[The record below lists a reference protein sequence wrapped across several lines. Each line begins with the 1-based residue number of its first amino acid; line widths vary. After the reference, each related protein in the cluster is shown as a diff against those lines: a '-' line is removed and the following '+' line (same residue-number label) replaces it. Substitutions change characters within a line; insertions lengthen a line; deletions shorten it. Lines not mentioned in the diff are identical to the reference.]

1 MEVAK
6 DPQIVDMEDATER
19 FKLAERR
26 LRGLEL
32 EKIDLIQA
40 VRLSLKAIGL
50 ILTRR
55 GYNSDLVNVI
65 KKTETR
71 LGAESE
77 PQKVIDQMVES
88 VSSLAG
94 HDTNFVPIEEDK
106 EEQDDQL
113 DNHLKDVLDNLLK
126 QLEAFKNNKY
136 KNSSQII
143 KKLVHEES
151 SLENL
156 MPVIID
162 LCQRFLY
169 DYTKEINNITN
180 RLNTIIR
187 MLLFLEK
194 EYSKFLDLSI
204 NNYSQSER
212 EFKDGLVSS
221 LNQIQKTVKGTDFKT
236 DADKLLNQLSLRI
249 EGLLVAVKKKS
260 EEDAKLL
267 SSLTEEKESLI
278 NRLDNV
284 RRDYDNFVSQSHKT
298 LIEMETI
305 KSISLRDALTQV
317 YNRRAYD
324 EQIGTTIENY
334 KKGKIQTFS
343 LIIFDIDFFREVNNN
358 YGHLA
363 GDSILT
369 NVGRIVKESL
379 RSDDFIFRYGG
390 DEFIVL
396 LPEAKIPDAFK
407 VAEKLRHQLE
417 VVEFRLS
424 RTSETCIHI
433 SISVGVT
440 EVNEGDTISSIFARA
455 DKALYES
462 KTKGRNR
469 VSSL

>member
-1 MEVAK
+1 
-6 DPQIVDMEDATER
+6 
-19 FKLAERR
+19 
-26 LRGLEL
+26 
-32 EKIDLIQA
+32 
-40 VRLSLKAIGL
+40 
-50 ILTRR
+50 
-55 GYNSDLVNVI
+55 
-65 KKTETR
+65 
-71 LGAESE
+71 
-77 PQKVIDQMVES
+77 
-88 VSSLAG
+88 
-94 HDTNFVPIEEDK
+94 
-106 EEQDDQL
+106 
-113 DNHLKDVLDNLLK
+113 
-126 QLEAFKNNKY
+126 
-136 KNSSQII
+136 
-143 KKLVHEES
+143 
-151 SLENL
+151 
-156 MPVIID
+156 
-162 LCQRFLY
+162 
-169 DYTKEINNITN
+169 
-180 RLNTIIR
+180 